1 MVLKGPSLNTKPPEE
16 ILRDPLLQT
25 DSLGSRSDNSGKTTV
40 TNWSNA
46 VALTAAAGSSQ
57 HASLAPSPSLPGGAP
72 GAAGAGGGGGQAAA
86 KPRMEVVC
94 VIDLHLQQQLQDR
107 RKAFEEVK
115 FACAIMGQHNVQV
128 RYQGTF
134 IHCPILL

>member
-1 MVLKGPSLNTKPPEE
+1 MVRGTRCTINHKTPKE
-16 ILRDPLLQT
+16 ILRTSSSHALQT

-40 TNWSNA
+40 TNWSSQ
-46 VALTAAAGSSQ
+46 AAGGGGGLAAGGGGGS
-57 HASLAPSPSLPGGAP
+57 HAGLAPSPSLPGSSISSP
-72 GAAGAGGGGGQAAA
+72 T

-94 VIDLHLQQQLQDR
+94 VIDLHLQQHLQDR

-128 RYQGTF
+128 SYPQLQ
-134 IHCPILL
+134 IKLSY